1 MVCSFFNALVLTCS
15 PWTGIIR
22 YHLGRCKKYTFPCL
36 QRATE
41 GWSLYF
47 NKPCWWLWYLVK
59 FKTPWAYQ
67 SSPEGSSLGRC
78 SRNLLR
84 VISSPVGKENA
95 QVDLTSACGS
105 LTSLPQSP
113 PPKPSCP
120 SVSYPVDELPDSEE
134 DSVCTVHTK
143 GFIKGF
149 KFLGTGPQCEACTYT
164 VLQLDHWLL
173 QHTCRNLFCVIA
185 EECLDFLAVGHCACN
200 LSVSHIPIRVA
211 QVMLCFPRTPYS
223 QWLKTTKAYFL
234 L

>member
-1 MVCSFFNALVLTCS
+1 M
-15 PWTGIIR
+15 
-22 YHLGRCKKYTFPCL
+22 
-36 QRATE
+36 
-41 GWSLYF
+41 
-47 NKPCWWLWYLVK
+47 
-59 FKTPWAYQ
+59 
-67 SSPEGSSLGRC
+67 
-78 SRNLLR
+78 
-84 VISSPVGKENA
+84 ISSPVGKENA
-95 QVDLTSACGS
+95 QVDLTSACGF

-120 SVSYPVDELPDSEE
+120 SASSPVDELPDSEE
-134 DSVCTVHTK
+134 DSVCTLHTK

-185 EECLDFLAVGHCACN
+185 EECLDFLAVGHWASN
-200 LSVSHIPIRVA
+200 LSISHIPIKVA
-211 QVMLCFPRTPYS
+211 QVMLCFPRNPNS